1 MVWLYRHHAADDIIA
16 FDDAT
21 GRWEPAPEEGA
32 PPAGAMTLV
41 QRIGEPLRGSYTI
54 EDGRRYCCYWTAG
67 EELVFREPSGRRFS
81 LFRRDARGRIV
92 DLMPSVS
99 ADLIDAVH
107 GDGSPLP
114 NMSTFSLRD
123 CFTPAPLIEV
133 TYDSG
138 KYLLL
143 YSVSLFT
150 YVPDEDLGDWDFFV
164 ALRRAIDELKL
175 VARVHALGVDM
186 PPEELAGWGIVA
198 APTGAACPAPGWY
211 IAAER
216 IALRCRPAAGERLPD
231 IDGDRGLWV
240 WVGAGA

>member
-1 MVWLYRHHAADDIIA
+1 MEQVPAWIVYTVGISNAVLALGMLMVGVVLVLLCKQIL
-16 FDDAT
+16 
-21 GRWEPAPEEGA
+21 
-32 PPAGAMTLV
+32 TLLIEV
-41 QRIGEPLRGSYTI
+41 QKMLQ
-54 EDGRRYCCYWTAG
+54 EDVRR
-67 EELVFREPSGRRFS
+67 
-81 LFRRDARGRIV
+81 

-198 APTGAACPAPGWY
+198 APTGAACPAPGPMSNTQSLL
-211 IAAER
+211 AATR
-216 IALRCRPAAGERLPD
+216 MSCSTTITVLPASTRPCNCSIKVSTSAGCSP
-231 IDGDRGLWV
+231 V
-240 WVGAGA
+240 VGSSST